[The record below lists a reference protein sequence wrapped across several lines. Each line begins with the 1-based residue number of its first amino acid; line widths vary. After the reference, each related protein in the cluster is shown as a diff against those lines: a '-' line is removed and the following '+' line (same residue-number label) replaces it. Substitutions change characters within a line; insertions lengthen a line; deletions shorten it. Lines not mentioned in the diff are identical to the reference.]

1 MLSSYF
7 RRAVQLFACIFLLL
21 VVASCS
27 PQQLHNPLGAPA
39 QSTGNL
45 SASETQYYAGLSA
58 IRDNFV
64 LEIPVGTL
72 ALVGING
79 LTSLDPGF
87 MVHRSHQTAVV
98 AFANGA
104 NEQFDLPLTNDTAV
118 WARFTQHVVDLARQG
133 SPKIAAAHEEQVYE
147 AVFDAYISVLDE
159 YSRYWNPLQAKAL
172 WEQLLGFGGIGI
184 TLKFERRGMRVQT
197 VLRNS
202 PAQKAKIRPQDLI
215 VAIDGVPFRSDEP
228 QQNSVKQLRGPVGS
242 VVWVSLER
250 GNGRPLDVKVTR
262 DEVVPETVEGQYLGN
277 TLYLKLS
284 GFNKTTARSVL
295 EALYGPTGARA
306 RGARGIIL
314 DVRGNPGGILP
325 TSIAIADMFLNGK
338 SISQTTGRV
347 ADSNEA
353 FFTKL
358 PDVTGGLPL
367 VVIQDEESASAA
379 EVLAA
384 AIQDNR
390 RGIVIGATSYG
401 KGSVQSSLPLPN
413 GGRMNLTIAEFSGPL
428 GIPLNRY
435 GVTPDICTNRSNFQ
449 LATALANGQLS
460 SASKRSRELI
470 AAGAE
475 PSQVRKI
482 CPPAQSSQDH
492 ELSLAL
498 TLLSDPNLYQ
508 RALLLSPQ

>member
-1 MLSSYF
+1 M
-7 RRAVQLFACIFLLL
+7 
-21 VVASCS
+21 ASCS
-27 PQQLHNPLGAPA
+27 PQRLHNPLGVPA
-39 QSTGNL
+39 QSAGNL
-45 SASETQYYAGLSA
+45 SEPETQYYVGLSS
-58 IRDNFV
+58 IVDNFV
-64 LEIPVGTL
+64 VDIPVGTL
-72 ALVGING
+72 ALVGVNG
-79 LTSLDPGF
+79 LTTIDPGF

-98 AFANGA
+98 TFASGA
-104 NEQFDLPLTNDTAV
+104 NEQLDLPLSKDTAI
-118 WARFTQHVVDLARQG
+118 WARFTQHVIELARQG
-133 SPKIAAAHEEQVYE
+133 SPKIAAAHEEQIYE

-159 YSRYWNPLQAKAL
+159 YSRYWNPQQAKAL

-202 PAQKAKIRPQDLI
+202 PAQNAKIRPQDLI
-215 VAIDGVPFRSDEP
+215 VAIDGVPFRSEDDSA
-228 QQNSVKQLRGPVGS
+228 QNSAKQLRGPVGS

-262 DEVVPETVEGQYLGN
+262 DEVVPETVQGQYLGN
-277 TLYLKLS
+277 VLYLKLS

-295 EALYGPTGARA
+295 EALFGPTGARA

-325 TSIAIADMFLNGK
+325 TSVAIADMFLNGK
-338 SISQTTGRV
+338 SISKTTGRV
-347 ADSNEA
+347 ADSNEV

-390 RGIVIGATSYG
+390 RGVIIGATSYG

-435 GVTPDICTNRSNFQ
+435 GVTPDICTNSSNFQ

-470 AAGAE
+470 AAGAQ
-475 PSQVRKI
+475 PSHVRKI

-508 RALLLSPQ
+508 RALRLSPQ